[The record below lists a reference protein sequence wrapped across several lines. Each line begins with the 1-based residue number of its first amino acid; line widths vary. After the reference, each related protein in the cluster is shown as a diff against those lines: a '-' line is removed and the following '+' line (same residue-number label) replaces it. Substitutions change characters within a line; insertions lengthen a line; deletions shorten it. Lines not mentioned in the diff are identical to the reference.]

1 VRTQNPIFMKTNLRI
16 LLRLFTVLC
25 CLLFICAWCQKNDTT
40 TPELTTSEVIGI
52 TSNWAISG
60 GNITNDGGADI
71 EERGVCWS
79 TTDPPTIDDHRATA
93 GFGSGEF
100 ACNFKNLE
108 GNTTYYLSAYASN
121 SDYTGYGEV
130 VSFTTPPT
138 AIDVEGNEVPTVV
151 IGTQTWMARNL
162 SITHYR
168 NGDPITYIPEE
179 PDWGKSGAGEYC
191 DYDYFG
197 ELGGAYGNFYN
208 WYVVSDPRGIT
219 PDGWHVPSDE
229 EWTILIDYLGGVNEA
244 GEKLRETGFT
254 HWLRESNDQ
263 NNPEGTNESG
273 FTALGAGMADYD
285 HRGYEARFW
294 TSTIVNTDGA
304 KYCGVN
310 CKNAVY
316 MAFMQWYDGMS
327 IRLIKDQ

>member
-1 VRTQNPIFMKTNLRI
+1 MKTNLRI

-179 PDWGKSGAGEYC
+179 ESWGETEVGKYC
-191 DYDYFG
+191 DYDLIG
-197 ELGGAYGNFYN
+197 KLGGVYGYFYN
-208 WYVVSDPRGIT
+208 WYAISDPRGVS
-219 PDGWHVPSDE
+219 PEGWHVPSDE
-229 EWTILIDYLGGVNEA
+229 DWTVLIDYLGGADEA
-244 GEKLRETGFT
+244 GEKLRETGFS
-254 HWLRESNDQ
+254 HWNEKIDEVKI
-263 NNPEGTNESG
+263 PEGTNESG
-273 FTALGAGMADYD
+273 FTALAAGMAGDD
-285 HRGYEARFW
+285 HRGWDARFW
-294 TSTIVNTDGA
+294 TSTLQEVDKA
-304 KYCGVN
+304 RYCGVDLTN
-310 CKNAVY
+310 IIFRANADLNYGISV
-316 MAFMQWYDGMS
+316 
-327 IRLIKDQ
+327 RLVKDQ